1 MFWYFICPNDAHQPG
16 EHFPHQNC
24 AKFTS
29 SSRDNFETMAKMVT
43 KSENSEKGRIS
54 VFFERFISPPGEI
67 VTEFRPRENDRN
79 HETVLGKKQ
88 KAVFSRPGIRGT
100 VFLY

>member
-16 EHFPHQNC
+16 EHFPHRNC

-29 SSRDNFETMAKMVT
+29 SSRDNIETMAKMVT

-88 KAVFSRPGIRGT
+88 KAVFSRPGIRAT

>member
-1 MFWYFICPNDAHQPG
+1 MRINQ
-16 EHFPHQNC
+16 EN
-24 AKFTS
+24 TS
-29 SSRDNFETMAKMVT
+29 RTEIMQSSRLVLEITSKQWPKWSLRAFKIPLCPKTRK
-43 KSENSEKGRIS
+43 KGRIS
-54 VFFERFISPPGEI
+54 AVFVRFISPPGEI

-79 HETVLGKKQ
+79 YETVLVKKQ